1 MRGLT
6 PFGIAVR
13 KLRLDKH
20 LRLLDVAKLLDCSA
34 AFVSAIETG
43 RKPIPDGFV
52 LNVARAMKLSTEELA
67 TLRKAADRTRK
78 HVSIEKLPEN
88 QREIVAAFARR
99 LDKVPPDMMAELKKI
114 VLKSSGN
121 EQPFHR
127 TRRGIV
133 VPPIS
138 TQNLRRFAE
147 QVRSVFAE
155 DDLVQFPIMDVLEFR
170 LGTVFEGFY
179 IDIREKE
186 SMGED
191 EGRVIGGTI
200 GLALREDVYEG
211 AWGANGRDRFTA
223 CHEFGHFLM
232 HRTVTM
238 ARTREDTDKIFCDA
252 EWQADTFAGT
262 LFGNPNVAGSKPVEH
277 ALLWQPTHF
286 VYVPQMRTPEDN
298 QDRCRRRLL
307 TEGVAD
313 CRGRSQY
320 GLLQC
325 GQTFGSWCLS
335 RGTHSCP
342 HRSQRYPQI
351 CTFGIGAIYPREE
364 YTSSM

>member
-52 LNVARAMKLSTEELA
+52 LTVARAMKLSTEELA

-114 VLKSSGN
+114 VLKSSDN

-147 QVRSVFAE
+147 QVRSVFA
-155 DDLVQFPIMDVLEFR
+155 
-170 LGTVFEGFY
+170 
-179 IDIREKE
+179 
-186 SMGED
+186 
-191 EGRVIGGTI
+191 
-200 GLALREDVYEG
+200 G
-211 AWGANGRDRFTA
+211 A
-223 CHEFGHFLM
+223 
-232 HRTVTM
+232 
-238 ARTREDTDKIFCDA
+238 
-252 EWQADTFAGT
+252 
-262 LFGNPNVAGSKPVEH
+262 
-277 ALLWQPTHF
+277 
-286 VYVPQMRTPEDN
+286 
-298 QDRCRRRLL
+298 
-307 TEGVAD
+307 
-313 CRGRSQY
+313 
-320 GLLQC
+320 
-325 GQTFGSWCLS
+325 
-335 RGTHSCP
+335 
-342 HRSQRYPQI
+342 
-351 CTFGIGAIYPREE
+351 
-364 YTSSM
+364 